1 MAVPAPGSAGLRK
14 GVSMIR
20 LGEKQ
25 KLVIVKRVDFG
36 VYLAASE
43 ESAEERILLPVK
55 QVPEGAEVGDA
66 LEVFVYR
73 DSQDRMIAT
82 VREPKLQMGQVAEL
96 TVAQTGR
103 IGAFL
108 DWGLEKD
115 LLLPFKQQCGR
126 VEQGDKVL
134 VSLYI
139 DKSSRLCATMN
150 VYENLRTD
158 SPYQKDDW
166 VTGRV
171 YEDSDNFG
179 AFVAVD
185 NLYSGLI
192 PKKELYG
199 DVRLGEDVRAR
210 VIQVREDGKLT
221 LSVRDKAYLQMDADA
236 ERLLDILDSYEGVL
250 PFGEKASPE
259 VIAHETGMSK
269 NEFKRAVGR
278 LLKEGKIE
286 IRDKVIRRL

>member
-1 MAVPAPGSAGLRK
+1 
-14 GVSMIR
+14 MIY

-25 KLVIVKRVDFG
+25 ELVIVKTVDFG
-36 VYLAASE
+36 VYLASSQE
-43 ESAEERILLPVK
+43 EAQDRVLLPRK
-55 QVPEGAEVGDA
+55 QVPEGSRIGDKVT
-66 LEVFVYR
+66 VFVYR
-73 DSQDRMIAT
+73 DSKDRMIAT
-82 VREPKLQMGQVAEL
+82 VREPKLLMGQVAEL
-96 TVAQTGR
+96 EVVQVGQV
-103 IGAFL
+103 GAFL

-115 LLLPFKQQCGR
+115 LMLPFKQHRGK
-126 VEQGDKVL
+126 VKQGDRVL

-158 SPYQKDDW
+158 SPYRKEDK

-171 YEDSDNFG
+171 YDISDNFG

-185 NLYSGLI
+185 NLYSALI

-199 DVRLGEDVRAR
+199 NVELGKDVQAPV
-210 VIQVREDGKLT
+210 VQVREDGKLT
-221 LSVRDKAYLQMDADA
+221 LSVREKAYLQMDKDA
-236 ERLLDILDSYEGVL
+236 EKILSILDSYEGVL
-250 PFGEKASPE
+250 PFNDRVSPQ
-259 VIAHETGMSK
+259 IIKRETDMSK

-286 IRDKVIRRL
+286 IGEKVIRRLR

>member
-1 MAVPAPGSAGLRK
+1 
-14 GVSMIR
+14 MIY

-25 KLVIVKRVDFG
+25 ELVIVKTVDFG
-36 VYLAASE
+36 VYLASSQE
-43 ESAEERILLPVK
+43 EAQDRVLLPRK
-55 QVPEGAEVGDA
+55 QVPEGSRIGDKVT
-66 LEVFVYR
+66 VFVYR
-73 DSQDRMIAT
+73 DSKDRMIAT
-82 VREPKLQMGQVAEL
+82 VREPKLLMGQVAEL
-96 TVAQTGR
+96 EVVQVGQV
-103 IGAFL
+103 GAFL

-115 LLLPFKQQCGR
+115 LMLPFKQHRGK
-126 VEQGDKVL
+126 VKQGDRVL

-158 SPYQKDDW
+158 SPYRKEDK

-171 YEDSDNFG
+171 YDISDNFG

-185 NLYSGLI
+185 NLYSALI

-199 DVRLGEDVRAR
+199 NVELGKDVQAR
-210 VIQVREDGKLT
+210 VVQVREDGKLT
-221 LSVRDKAYLQMDADA
+221 LSVREKAYLQMDKDA
-236 ERLLDILDSYEGVL
+236 EKILSILDSYEGVL
-250 PFGEKASPE
+250 PFNDRVSPQ
-259 VIAHETGMSK
+259 IIKRETDMSK

-286 IRDKVIRRL
+286 IGEKVIRRLR